1 MADGRTSRFVALP
14 LAALLALA
22 AAPVAAGDDATDLA
36 RVSRDGA
43 ERELPAAYRAWL
55 EEVEALITARE
66 RAAFLDLG
74 GEVERQ
80 AFVRRFWQV
89 RDPHGATAANEL
101 EQRWTRRVPE
111 ARRRW
116 GTLAD
121 ERARVFLLQ
130 GEPSARFESACPGV
144 ETPRFE
150 VWIYEPGFQV
160 RYRTAFLFAAPAA
173 APARLWRPGGAV
185 AGPPADAA
193 TACGEG
199 PRLAEEARWIRL
211 LGAENYGAV
220 LERALTG
227 PRPQPADW
235 VATFV
240 PFSTDVPAGAPRL
253 EAELGVDFPAHVEG
267 KTVLRGLLV
276 LNGLAPGDRELLL
289 TGEVLR
295 GTEPLDAFRYRFVVQ
310 AGVAR
315 DEPVPLAFERFV
327 PGGPCRVVVRLEDL
341 EAGAYFRDEQEVEVP
356 GPGAAGPMRQEE
368 IETPVQVAAGAA
380 AVPGTVA
387 LAANVAASGAPAR
400 PSPVAAQLAR
410 LYDEVAEGP
419 GAGSPAVRLQVPA
432 GLLSGP
438 VRIAARVDG
447 GPVERVDFLLDGRL
461 VMSRTRPPYEVRLDL
476 GPVPRPQRL
485 GAEAV
490 AAGDDVVA
498 RDEVVL
504 NDGGQ
509 RFRVR
514 LVEPRGGRTAGR
526 SLHARA
532 EVEPPAGRS
541 VERVDFY
548 LDEARVATLYQPP
561 YRQPIALPRAGAA
574 TYVRAVAHL
583 ADGSAA
589 EDLVMLNLPERGVGE
604 AIDVRMVE
612 LYATVT
618 DRAGHPVEGVEPE
631 RFRVVEDGVRQSLRR
646 VERVA
651 DTPIRAAVLIDN
663 SGSMR
668 RHMPAVR
675 AAALQFLR
683 QTLRPQDEAAVIT
696 FNRAPRVAV
705 GLTSDLA
712 TLAEG
717 LTGLVAEDRTALYDS
732 LVYTLHYLAGAKGQR
747 TVLLLSDGLDKGSR
761 FRFEQALESARR
773 AGIAIYAVGL
783 DLAPAEAAAAKEKLS
798 RLAAETGGRSF
809 FIAGTEALPGVYREI
824 ERELRAQYRIA
835 YQSTNAGVEDRFRL
849 VQVQVGGPGLEART
863 ISGYYP

>member
-1 MADGRTSRFVALP
+1 MADGRTSRTLALVALI
-14 LAALLALA
+14 ALA
-22 AAPVAAGDDATDLA
+22 AAPIAAGDGAGDLA

-66 RAAFLDLG
+66 RAAFLDLA

-101 EQRWTRRVPE
+101 EQRWARRVPE

-121 ERARVFLLQ
+121 ERARLFLLQ
-130 GEPSARFESACPGV
+130 GEPSARFESACPGAGASG
-144 ETPRFE
+144 FE

-211 LGAENYGAV
+211 LGAENYAAV

-253 EAELGVDFPAHVEG
+253 EAELAVDFPAHVEG

-276 LNGLAPGDRELLL
+276 LNALAPGERELLL

-341 EAGAYFRDEQEVEVP
+341 GAGAYFRDEQEVEVP
-356 GPGAAGPMRQEE
+356 GPGAAGPLRREE
-368 IETPVQVAAGAA
+368 VEPPPVQVAAGMAA
-380 AVPGTVA
+380 APATVA
-387 LAANVAASGAPAR
+387 PAANGGAPAGAR
-400 PSPVAAQLAR
+400 PSAVAAQLAR
-410 LYDEVAEGP
+410 LYEEVAEGA
-419 GAGSPAVRLQVPA
+419 AGGPAVRLQLPA

-438 VRIAARVDG
+438 VRIAVRVEG

-461 VMSRTRPPYEVRLDL
+461 VISRTRPPYEVRLDL

-490 AAGDDVVA
+490 AAGGEVLA

-514 LVEPRGGRTAGR
+514 LVEPRGGRAAGRR

-548 LDEARVATLYQPP
+548 LDETRVATLYQPP
-561 YRQPIALPRAGAA
+561 YRQPIALPRAGAV

-618 DRAGHPVEGVEPE
+618 DRDGRPVEGVEPE
-631 RFRVVEDGVRQSLRR
+631 RFRVIEDGVRQGLRR
-646 VERVA
+646 VEGVA

-675 AAALQFLR
+675 EAALQFLR
-683 QTLRPQDEAAVIT
+683 QTLRPQDEAAVVT

-783 DLAPAEAAAAKEKLS
+783 DLAPAEAAAAKDTLS

-809 FIAGTEALPGVYREI
+809 FIAGTAALPGVYREI

-835 YQSTNAGVEDRFRL
+835 YQSTNASVEDRFRL
-849 VQVQVGGPGLEART
+849 VQVQVAGPGLEART

>member
-1 MADGRTSRFVALP
+1 MADGRTSRFVALQ

-101 EQRWTRRVPE
+101 EQRWTWRVPE

-130 GEPSARFESACPGV
+130 GEPSGRFESACRGA
-144 ETPRFE
+144 ETSRFE

-173 APARLWRPGGAV
+173 APARLWRPGGDV

-240 PFSTDVPAGAPRL
+240 PFSTDLPAGAPRL

-368 IETPVQVAAGAA
+368 LAPPVQVAAGAVA
-380 AVPGTVA
+380 APGTVA
-387 LAANVAASGAPAR
+387 LAANVAPDGPFAR
-400 PSPVAAQLAR
+400 PSPVAAQLGR
-410 LYDEVAEGP
+410 LYDEAAEGP
-419 GAGSPAVRLQVPA
+419 GAGSPTVRLQVPA

-461 VMSRTRPPYEVRLDL
+461 VMRRTRPPYEVRLDL

-485 GAEAV
+485 GVEAV
-490 AAGDDVVA
+490 AAGGEVLA

-514 LVEPRGGRTAGR
+514 LVEPRGGRAAGR
-526 SLHARA
+526 GLHARA

-541 VERVDFY
+541 VERVEFY
-548 LDEARVATLYQPP
+548 LDETRVATLYQPP
-561 YRQPIALPRAGAA
+561 YRQPIALPRASAA

-589 EDLVMLNLPERGVGE
+589 EDLVMLNLPERGIGE

-732 LVYTLHYLAGAKGQR
+732 LVYTLHYLSGAKGQR
-747 TVLLLSDGLDKGSR
+747 TVLLLSDGVDKGSR

-773 AGIAIYAVGL
+773 AGIAIYAVGM
-783 DLAPAEAAAAKEKLS
+783 DLAPAEAAAAKETLS

-835 YQSTNAGVEDRFRL
+835 YQSSNAGVEDRFRL

>member
-1 MADGRTSRFVALP
+1 
-14 LAALLALA
+14 
-22 AAPVAAGDDATDLA
+22 
-36 RVSRDGA
+36 
-43 ERELPAAYRAWL
+43 
-55 EEVEALITARE
+55 
-66 RAAFLDLG
+66 
-74 GEVERQ
+74 
-80 AFVRRFWQV
+80 
-89 RDPHGATAANEL
+89 
-101 EQRWTRRVPE
+101 
-111 ARRRW
+111 
-116 GTLAD
+116 
-121 ERARVFLLQ
+121 
-130 GEPSARFESACPGV
+130 
-144 ETPRFE
+144 
-150 VWIYEPGFQV
+150 
-160 RYRTAFLFAAPAA
+160 
-173 APARLWRPGGAV
+173 
-185 AGPPADAA
+185 
-193 TACGEG
+193 
-199 PRLAEEARWIRL
+199 
-211 LGAENYGAV
+211 
-220 LERALTG
+220 
-227 PRPQPADW
+227 
-235 VATFV
+235 
-240 PFSTDVPAGAPRL
+240 
-253 EAELGVDFPAHVEG
+253 
-267 KTVLRGLLV
+267 
-276 LNGLAPGDRELLL
+276 
-289 TGEVLR
+289 
-295 GTEPLDAFRYRFVVQ
+295 FRYRFVVQ

-356 GPGAAGPMRQEE
+356 GPGSAGPMRQEE
-368 IETPVQVAAGAA
+368 VEPPPVQVAAGAA
-380 AVPGTVA
+380 AAPGTVA
-387 LAANVAASGAPAR
+387 LAAHVAASGAPAR

-410 LYDEVAEGP
+410 LYDEAAEGS
-419 GAGSPAVRLQVPA
+419 AGGGPTVRLQVPG

-461 VMSRTRPPYEVRLDL
+461 VVSRTRPPYEVRLDL

-485 GAEAV
+485 GAEAA
-490 AAGDDVVA
+490 AAGGEVLA
-498 RDEVVL
+498 RDEIVL

-514 LVEPRGGRTAGR
+514 LVEPRGGRAAGR
-526 SLHARA
+526 SLRVRA

-541 VERVDFY
+541 VERVEFY
-548 LDEARVATLYQPP
+548 LDETRVATLYQPP

-618 DRAGHPVEGVEPE
+618 DRGGHPVEGVGPE
-631 RFRVVEDGVRQSLRR
+631 RFRVVEDGVRQGLRR
-646 VERVA
+646 VEGVA

-732 LVYTLHYLAGAKGQR
+732 LVYTLHYLAGATGQR

-783 DLAPAEAAAAKEKLS
+783 DLAPGEAMVAKETLS

-809 FIAGTEALPGVYREI
+809 FIAGTEALPGVYHEI
-824 ERELRAQYRIA
+824 ERELRAQYRIS
-835 YQSTNAGVEDRFRL
+835 YQSTNGSVEDRFRL
-849 VQVQVGGPGLEART
+849 VQVQVAGPGLEART